1 MTSSSSTSSSSSPAP
16 ATATV
21 GRRRLSRWHAGWL
34 GAKSM
39 LPLTLAVIPWG
50 ILAGALAMDAGLPP
64 WQGQALSLLVFA
76 GAAQLV
82 AIGMVQ
88 SHLGWLPILATTV
101 LITARHLLYGMAWR
115 RSVLPLSRPWRLG
128 LGFLLTD
135 ELFALHTAERL
146 KAFDP
151 WFALGAGVSFY
162 LGWNLATLLGVVA
175 GHSLPDLTHWGLDFA
190 VVATFIAL
198 VLPACRG
205 RAVWGCVLSSALLSV
220 VGALY
225 FPQVG
230 LLVASLGGMAVGY
243 GLSRPDQNGEGQ
255 A

>member
-1 MTSSSSTSSSSSPAP
+1 MSQSLSDPAP
-16 ATATV
+16 QAHPV
-21 GRRRLSRWHAGWL
+21 HSRWLSAWR
-34 GAKSM
+34 GARSM
-39 LPLTLAVIPWG
+39 LPLTLAVTPWG
-50 ILAGALAMDAGLPP
+50 ILAGALAMDAGLAP
-64 WQGQALSLLVFA
+64 WQGQVLSVLVFA

-88 SHLGWLPILATTV
+88 SQLGWLPILATTA

-115 RSVLPLSRPWRLG
+115 LTLLPLSRPWRLG

-135 ELFALHTAERL
+135 ELFALHTVDRL

-151 WFALGAGVSFY
+151 WFALGAGLSFY
-162 LGWNLATLLGVVA
+162 LGWNLATLVGVVA

-198 VLPACRG
+198 VLPGCRS
-205 RAVWGCVLSSALLSV
+205 RAVWGCVLSAAGLSV

-243 GLSRPDQNGEGQ
+243 GLSRRADARESRG
-255 A
+255 